1 MEFKVNSKELEKHL
15 NRIIPAVPSRTPMPI
30 LENFLFDI
38 KDGLLT
44 IYATDLEI
52 SIKSSFGIA
61 AESDLTAVIPA
72 KLLHSV
78 VKSLGDTSIHF
89 EFTENN
95 KLILKTNRGT
105 YTLSYLSA
113 TEYPEIPNFPGDK
126 IDSEDLHEFSMN
138 GEDLRGALEKAG
150 FAISKEEMRPAMTGV
165 LFQFEAEAG
174 LRFVAT
180 DGHRLVNM
188 LLKKYSVGF
197 DEQYV
202 VPERAVS
209 VLLKILDEKDVKI
222 YLSKTHISF
231 ILSDMELITRLIGQK
246 YPDYTS
252 VIPLENEF
260 AMKVKTHDLYDVI
273 KRMILFSL
281 SGTRKVKFAIADMQ
295 LEVSAEDL
303 DKGASADEKMECE
316 YTGEPMDIGFN
327 SGYMNDVLSH
337 LVSEKELVF
346 KLHSATKAVIIE
358 PVEQKEN
365 VELLMLLM
373 PVRLNN

>member
-1 MEFKVNSKELEKHL
+1 
-15 NRIIPAVPSRTPMPI
+15 MPI

-61 AESDLTAVIPA
+61 AESDLTALVPA

-105 YTLSYLSA
+105 YTLSYLNS
-113 TEYPEIPNFPGDK
+113 TEYPEIPNFPGDR
-126 IDSEDLHEFSMN
+126 IDSEDLHEFSIN
-138 GEDLRGALEKAG
+138 GEELRSSLEKTV

-165 LFQFEAEAG
+165 LFQFKEEG
-174 LRFVAT
+174 LRLVAT

-188 LLKKYSVGF
+188 LLKKFAVDF
-197 DEQYV
+197 EEQYV

-209 VLLKILDEKDVKI
+209 VLLKILDEKDVKL
-222 YLSKTHISF
+222 YLSKTHVSF
-231 ILSDMELITRLIGQK
+231 VLSDMELITRLIGQK
-246 YPDYTS
+246 YPDYSS

-260 AMKVKTHDLYDVI
+260 TMKVKTQDIYNVI

-281 SGTRKVKFAIADMQ
+281 SGTRKVKFSISETQ
-295 LEVSAEDL
+295 LEISAEDL
-303 DKGASADEKMECE
+303 DKGASADETMECV
-316 YTGEPMDIGFN
+316 YTGEPLDIGFN

-337 LVSEKELVF
+337 LVSEKELIF
-346 KLHSATKAVIIE
+346 KLHSATKAVIVE
-358 PVEQKEN
+358 PVEPKEDID
-365 VELLMLLM
+365 LMMLLM